1 MAVAL
6 AALVALLGAP
16 RAPAAPRAIPA
27 TTTPLLVGVN
37 AVHRPGHDEVVF
49 RFTGGIPSRRTV
61 RYVTQ
66 LIADPSGRRV
76 PIAGRAILNVSF
88 FRAAAHTAAGRVTAP
103 GRAAFALPNVM
114 SVVRAG
120 DFESVVSYGI
130 GLAKRTPFH
139 VSVLSRPHRVVVDVS
154 ASFATVLRRVYLFS
168 PRRFAANRQPFVTAV
183 SRPVLP
189 GTPATGLMDRL
200 FAGPTAGEKA
210 AGLALL
216 SSRATGFSDL
226 SVRDQVARVRLTG
239 GCSSGGST
247 SSIAQEIM
255 PTLKQLARVRY
266 VKIYDPAGH
275 TEHPAG
281 RSDSIPFC
289 LEP

>member
-1 MAVAL
+1 M
-6 AALVALLGAP
+6 ALLGAP
-16 RAPAAPRAIPA
+16 RAQAAPPAIPA
-27 TTTPLLVGVN
+27 TTTPLLVGVK
-37 AVHRPGHDEVVF
+37 AVHHPGHDEVVF

-61 RYVTQ
+61 RYVRQ
-66 LIADPSGRRV
+66 LTADPSGRRL

-103 GRAAFALPNVM
+103 GRAAFPLPNAM

-130 GLAKRTPFH
+130 GLAKRTSFH
-139 VSVLSRPHRVVVDVS
+139 VSVLSRPDRVVVNVS
-154 ASFATVLRRVYLFS
+154 AAFATVLRRVYLFS